1 MSTFITNNKYL
12 CNTISR
18 ITCAIALF
26 LDEVQVVA
34 NLREKIYDKQGLTS
48 LLLYTCI
55 GEKFNGIEAQYFY
68 FKCTFCNCEDFSI
81 YTSAHKSLPHLFVVT
96 SGLTY

>member
-1 MSTFITNNKYL
+1 MSTFIANDKYL

-48 LLLYTCI
+48 LLRCTSIGQNFQWIRNALFLLNVQLHSFELLQRYYYTT
-55 GEKFNGIEAQYFY
+55 AVVA
-68 FKCTFCNCEDFSI
+68 SI
-81 YTSAHKSLPHLFVVT
+81 CS
-96 SGLTY
+96 

>member
-1 MSTFITNNKYL
+1 MSTFITNDKYL

-48 LLLYTCI
+48 LLRCTSI
-55 GEKFNGIEAQYFY
+55 GQNFQWIRNALFFIKRGTAFVRIITKILLHNGR
-68 FKCTFCNCEDFSI
+68 CRI
-81 YTSAHKSLPHLFVVT
+81 YL
-96 SGLTY
+96 